1 MEQFDQLNQNWTDIY
16 YFLHYPHTEKIS
28 HQLIRILQQI
38 DKESTVSIKQIAE
51 RLYISQ
57 NTASEHA
64 KRLLERGYIKKE
76 RSSADERKVMLT
88 LTDEGRESVKKNTML
103 DGEKLRIIWKSLSNE
118 ERKKIEEG
126 FHILS
131 KEAKK
136 CFSSSK

>member
-16 YFLHYPHTEKIS
+16 YYLHYPHTEKIS

-51 RLYISQ
+51 RLHISQ

-88 LTDEGRESVKKNTML
+88 LTDEGRECVKKNTML
-103 DGEKLRIIWKSLSNE
+103 DDEKLRIIWKSLSNE
-118 ERKKIEEG
+118 ERKKIEVG

>member
-1 MEQFDQLNQNWTDIY
+1 MEQFDQINYDWTDIY
-16 YFLHYPHTEKIS
+16 YYLHYPHTEKIS

-38 DKESTVSIKQIAE
+38 DKEVDVSIKQIAE
-51 RLYISQ
+51 RLHISQ

-64 KRLLERGYIKKE
+64 KRLFERGYIKKE
-76 RSSADERKVMLT
+76 RSSEDERKVILILT
-88 LTDEGRESVKKNTML
+88 NKGRESLKKNTML
-103 DGEKLRIIWKSLSNE
+103 NDEKLRIIWKSLSNK
-118 ERKKIEEG
+118 ERKKIEDG